1 MLCHTITHFYAEP
14 SPTTIFHTMLYCC
27 MHPMGVPHPCF
38 KLHYSLLYHA
48 LHFTNT
54 FPHHVKARHAPY
66 GRAGRRRGNGLGLR
80 PLYFFWSHC
89 RRLSV
94 NGGKQQISNKIDQLS
109 PTKLAYL
116 FLICHVMRCNHQV
129 RGSVR
134 LIDVQYT
141 SSSY

>member
-27 MHPMGVPHPCF
+27 MHPMCVPHPCF

-66 GRAGRRRGNGLGLR
+66 GRAVRRRGNGLGR
-80 PLYFFWSHC
+80 QPPYFGHSAADC
-89 RRLSV
+89 LSMEGGSKYQTKLV
-94 NGGKQQISNKIDQLS
+94 NLLS

-116 FLICHVMRCNHQV
+116 LDNKMQV
-129 RGSVR
+129 RKNSR
-134 LIDVQYT
+134 
-141 SSSY
+141 SYVLSCDLL